1 MAVLNISLP
10 EPMKQYIEE
19 RIVERNYGTT
29 SEYVRDLIRED
40 QKRRIGEQLETLLLR
55 GMESPASEWTA
66 DDAQYIKDAV
76 RERLAEKRKNG

>member
-1 MAVLNISLP
+1 
-10 EPMKQYIEE
+10 MKQYIEE